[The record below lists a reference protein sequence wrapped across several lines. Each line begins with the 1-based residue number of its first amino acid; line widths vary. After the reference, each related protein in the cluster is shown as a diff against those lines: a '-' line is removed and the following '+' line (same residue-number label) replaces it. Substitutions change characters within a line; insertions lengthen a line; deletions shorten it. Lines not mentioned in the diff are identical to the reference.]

1 MKKARGVFLSGALL
15 LGACGDQSAG
25 IQEWADS
32 SSWDV
37 DKVAALP
44 VNSDPY
50 LGALQKG
57 YLSLGRKEL
66 AVYDWVEASRY
77 LSKSAAAANGIRV
90 KPIEASDRGIDRPA
104 DDPLNEGAQR
114 LKAYIASPGPM
125 LRAPQQIGEAQ
136 VHYDC
141 WIEQLQEG
149 HQTEEIQNCRDLFEG
164 TMQLVIDL
172 AALPDNMAVVL
183 PKDGVVGGIEL
194 EHQGGNKVLLD
205 EAFAAAGV
213 GEDEGDLPVHEDEI
227 KEAFAAA
234 LGSAPPPPVVFEIY
248 FDFNETRITDAAHET
263 IMAVALEAHKR
274 PGSEVLVSGHADA
287 VGDSSANRAI
297 SHYRASLVAEAVH
310 KELPEAHKVDISFKG
325 HGETKLSIPTPK
337 KEAKNRRVVILVR

>member
-1 MKKARGVFLSGALL
+1 MIRIGSVVLSSTLL
-15 LGACGDQSAG
+15 FAACGDQRASVPD
-25 IQEWADS
+25 WADGS
-32 SSWDV
+32 AWDV
-37 DKVAALP
+37 ASVAALP
-44 VNSDPY
+44 INSDPY
-50 LGALQKG
+50 LAALQKG
-57 YLSLGRKEL
+57 YLALGRSEL
-66 AVYDWVEASRY
+66 AQYDWIESSRY
-77 LSKSAAAANGIRV
+77 LAKSAAAANGVRV
-90 KPIEASDRGIDRPA
+90 KPIEATDRGIERPE
-104 DDPLNEGAQR
+104 DDPLSEGALK

-141 WIEQLQEG
+141 WVEQLQEG
-149 HQTEEIQNCRDLFEG
+149 HQKDQIQNCRDLFEG

-234 LGSAPPPPVVFEIY
+234 LGSTPPPPVVFEIY
-248 FDFNETRITDAAHET
+248 FDFNSTKITDEAHET
-263 IMAVALEAHKR
+263 IMAVAAEAHKR

-287 VGDSSANRAI
+287 VGDSAANRAI
-297 SHYRASLVAEAVH
+297 SHRRAFLVAEAVH
-310 KELPEAHKVDISFKG
+310 FELPEAHKVDISHKG
-325 HGETKLSIPTPK
+325 HGGKKLSIPTPR